1 MSRTIGSLALLLS
14 GLAAGVTVGFLY
26 APDTGINT
34 RDRMTYRLER
44 YRFKL
49 EELLGDLVRTKE
61 QLPDSVAK
69 SDGEKVINDAKEKA
83 RQLLDDVDNLLG
95 QIRKE

>member
-1 MSRTIGSLALLLS
+1 MSKTAGSLLFLVS
-14 GLAAGVTVGFLY
+14 GLVAGVAVGFLY
-26 APDTGINT
+26 APDTGNNT

-49 EELLGDLVRTKE
+49 EELLGDLIRSKE
-61 QLPDSVAK
+61 QLPDSAAK
-69 SDGEKVINDAKEKA
+69 TDGEKVINDAREKA
-83 RQLLDDVDNLLG
+83 RQLLDDVDSLLG

>member
-1 MSRTIGSLALLLS
+1 MSRTIGSLLLILS
-14 GLAAGVTVGFLY
+14 GMAAGIAVGFLY
-26 APDTGINT
+26 APDTGMNT

-49 EELLGDLVRTKE
+49 EELLSDLVRSKE

-69 SDGEKVINDAKEKA
+69 TDGEKVINDAKEKA
-83 RQLLDDVDNLLG
+83 RQLLDDVDSLLG
-95 QIRKE
+95 QIRQQ